1 MGRLTKA
8 LALLLALAPCAARA
22 EVAEVAL
29 AQQFGIAFMPLM
41 LMEHDRLVEKHVVK
55 QGLPEPKVTW
65 AKVAGPSVMNDG
77 LLSGALSFVSTGAP
91 SLGLLWDRTKGGVRG
106 LAAICSYP
114 LTLNTRSPAVK
125 SLKDFTDQDRIAVP
139 SVKVSTQAIMLQ
151 MQAEKEFG
159 PGKHTAIDHL
169 TVSLA
174 HPDGMASLL
183 NPTSQIT
190 AHFATSPFTER
201 ELKEPGIHPV
211 ITSYDILGGR
221 ATALVLL
228 VTEKFRTA
236 NPKTTQAVMAALT
249 EAIDRVNA
257 DKTKAATLYKEMSGD
272 KTPVEEIH
280 AMMADP
286 GFAYTLTPEKVF
298 KTVQFQ
304 HRIGSVKGEPATWK
318 ELFFPEAHNLQGD

>member
-8 LALLLALAPCAARA
+8 LALLLLLAPGAARA

-41 LMEHDRLVEKHVVK
+41 LMEHDRLVEKEVVK

-77 LLSGALSFVSTGAP
+77 LLSGALNFVSTGAP

-114 LTLNTRSPAVK
+114 LTLNTRNPAVK
-125 SLKDFTDQDRIAVP
+125 SLKDFTDQDRIAIP

-151 MQAEKEFG
+151 MAAEKEFG

-174 HPDGMASLL
+174 HPDAMASLL
-183 NPTSQIT
+183 NPTSQVT

-201 ELKEPGIHPV
+201 ELKEPNIHKI
-211 ITSYDILGGR
+211 ITSYEILGGR

-228 VTEKFRTA
+228 VTEKFRAA
-236 NPKTTQAVMAALT
+236 NPKTTQAVMTALT
-249 EAIDRVNA
+249 QAIDTLNA
-257 DKTKAATLYKEMSGD
+257 DKRKAAALYIEMTGD
-272 KTPVEEIH
+272 KSPVEEIY
-280 AMMADP
+280 AQMADP

-304 HRIGSVKGEPATWK
+304 HHIGSVKNAPEKWQD
-318 ELFFPEAHNLQGD
+318 LFFPEVHNLQGD